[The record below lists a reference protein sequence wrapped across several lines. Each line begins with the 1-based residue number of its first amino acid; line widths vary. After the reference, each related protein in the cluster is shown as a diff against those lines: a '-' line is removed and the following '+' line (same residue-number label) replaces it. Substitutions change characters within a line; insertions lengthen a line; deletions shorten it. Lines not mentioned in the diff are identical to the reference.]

1 MTKFQ
6 VAGTYDGEYFSV
18 IISMNDTHAISL
30 DGLSKD
36 NMLELQS
43 CIDCML
49 SEEQTDGIGT
59 TS

>member
-30 DGLSKD
+30 DGLSKED
-36 NMLELQS
+36 MMEIQS
-43 CIDCML
+43 CVECML
-49 SEEQTDGIGT
+49 MDDE
-59 TS
+59 